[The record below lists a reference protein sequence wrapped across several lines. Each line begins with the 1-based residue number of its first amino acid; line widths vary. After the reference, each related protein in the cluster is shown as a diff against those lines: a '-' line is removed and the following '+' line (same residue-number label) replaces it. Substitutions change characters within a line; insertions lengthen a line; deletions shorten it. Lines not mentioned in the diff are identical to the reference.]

1 MQTNQNSP
9 APQPGYEVAPDV
21 FKFDSGPF
29 NFYLVREAGRLTLVD
44 AAFPGHYEVLK
55 NGLTTIGHTLKDI
68 EAIILTH
75 AHADHIGFAERVRK
89 ETNAPVFVHKN
100 DISLAGRPLALPWF
114 GLLSNAWR
122 PYTATMLGVATL
134 NGVFSLA
141 RITKLQSFSDG
152 DVLDVPGRPRVL
164 HTPGHTP
171 GEVVFMLE
179 NHQTLISGD
188 TLVTRNLLT
197 GNQSGPQLVSPV
209 LNGDY
214 KQANRSLD
222 LLRELGHVTMLPGHG
237 KPWVGNMADAV
248 ALARQGDL

>member
-1 MQTNQNSP
+1 MNTNQNNP
-9 APQPGYEVAPDV
+9 AGLTTSEVAPDV

-29 NFYLVREAGRLTLVD
+29 NFYVIRDGGRLTVVD
-44 AAFPGHYEVLK
+44 AAFPGHYPVLR
-55 NGLTTIGHTLKDI
+55 NGLASIGHTMNDI

-89 ETNAPVFVHKN
+89 ETGIPVFVHKN
-100 DISLAGRPLALPWF
+100 DVSLASRPLALPWF

-141 RITKLQSFSDG
+141 RITKLRSFSDG
-152 DVLDVPGRPRVL
+152 DVLDVPGRPQVL
-164 HTPGHTP
+164 HAPGHTP
-171 GEVVFMLE
+171 GEVVFILE
-179 NHQTLISGD
+179 NRQTLISGD

-197 GNQSGPQLVSPV
+197 GQHGHPQLTGPV
-209 LNGDY
+209 LDGDY
-214 KQANRSLD
+214 QQANRSLD

-248 ALARQGDL
+248 KLAR

>member
-1 MQTNQNSP
+1 MTTNQTKVQASSS
-9 APQPGYEVAPDV
+9 AEIAPDI

-29 NFYLVREAGRLTLVD
+29 NFYVIREGGRLTLVD
-44 AAFPGHYEVLK
+44 AAFPGHYRIFRD
-55 NGLTTIGHTLKDI
+55 GLASIGHTLKDV
-68 EAIILTH
+68 EGIILTH

-89 ETNAPVFVHKN
+89 ETGVPVFVHKN
-100 DISLAGRPLALPWF
+100 DVPLASRPLELPWF

-141 RITKLQSFSDG
+141 HITKLQPFSDG

-171 GEVVFMLE
+171 GEVVFHLA
-179 NHQTLISGD
+179 NRNVLISGD

-197 GNQSGPQLVSPV
+197 GSAGQPQLVSPV
-209 LNGDY
+209 LTGDY

-222 LLRELGHVTMLPGHG
+222 LLRELGPVTMLPGHG
-237 KPWVGNMADAV
+237 KPWIGEMADAV
-248 ALARQGDL
+248 ALARQ

>member
-1 MQTNQNSP
+1 MNTNPNNSP
-9 APQPGYEVAPDV
+9 ALTTSEVAPGI

-29 NFYLVREAGRLTLVD
+29 NFYVIREAGRLTVVD
-44 AAFPGHYEVLK
+44 AAFPGHYHVLRG
-55 NGLTTIGHTLKDI
+55 GLASIGHTLKDL

-89 ETNAPVFVHKN
+89 ETGVPVFVHKN
-100 DISLAGRPLALPWF
+100 DVRLAGRPLALPWF

-141 RITKLQSFSDG
+141 RITRLQSFSDG
-152 DVLDVPGRPRVL
+152 DVLDVPGHPRVL

-171 GEVVFMLE
+171 GEVVFHLADR
-179 NHQTLISGD
+179 NVLFSGD

-197 GNQSGPQLVSPV
+197 GNQGKPQLVSPV

-222 LLRELGHVTMLPGHG
+222 LLRDLGHVTMLPGHG
-237 KPWVGNMADAV
+237 KPWVGKMNEAV
-248 ALARQGDL
+248 ALAQ